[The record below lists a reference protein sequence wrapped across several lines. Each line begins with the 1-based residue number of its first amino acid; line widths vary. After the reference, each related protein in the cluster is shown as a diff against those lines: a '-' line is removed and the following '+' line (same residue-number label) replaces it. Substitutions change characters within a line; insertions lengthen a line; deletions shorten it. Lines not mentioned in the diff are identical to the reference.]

1 MIYNK
6 ETATKVS
13 ESLLQ
18 IKAIKLNVKEPFTW
32 ASGMRSPIYCDNRK
46 TLSFPKIRTFL
57 RQQFV
62 EIINE
67 KFGNVD
73 VIAGVATGAIAI
85 GALVAE
91 ELGLPFVYIR
101 SSEKKHGLENK
112 IEGHFEPGQSVV
124 VVEDLVSTGKSS
136 LNAVEALRS
145 AGCDVK
151 GMVAI
156 FSYNLKKA
164 IDNFNQ
170 SNCTLMTLS
179 DYDEL
184 VKLAVES
191 NYISE
196 NDLNLLI
203 NWRKDPENWYSEMIK
218 S

>member
-18 IKAIKLNVKEPFTW
+18 IKAIKLNLKDPFTW

-62 EIINE
+62 DVINE

-73 VIAGVATGAIAI
+73 LIAGVATGAIAH
-85 GALVAE
+85 GVLVAE
-91 ELGLPFVYIR
+91 ALGLPFVYIR

-112 IEGHFEPGQSVV
+112 IEGHFEAGQSVI
-124 VVEDLVSTGKSS
+124 VVEDLISTGKSS
-136 LNAVEALRS
+136 LNAVDALRS

-156 FSYNLKKA
+156 FSYNLQKA
-164 IDNFNQ
+164 VDNFNK
-170 SNCTLMTLS
+170 SKCLLYTLS

-184 VKLAVES
+184 VKQAVES

-196 NDLNLLI
+196 SDLNSLI
-203 NWRKDPENWYSEMIK
+203 DWRKDPDNWYQNL
-218 S
+218 

>member
-6 ETATKVS
+6 EIATKVS

-18 IKAIKLNVKEPFTW
+18 IKAIKLNVNEPFTW

-62 EIINE
+62 EVINE

-73 VIAGVATGAIAI
+73 LIAGVATGAIAH
-85 GALVAE
+85 GVLVAQE
-91 ELGLPFVYIR
+91 MGLPFVYIR

-112 IEGHFEPGQSVV
+112 IEGHYEPGQSVIV
-124 VVEDLVSTGKSS
+124 IEDLVSTGKSS
-136 LNAVEALRS
+136 LNAVEALRN

-156 FSYNLKKA
+156 FSYNLQKA
-164 IDNFNQ
+164 LDNFNR
-170 SNCTLMTLS
+170 SKCPLFTLS

-184 VKLAVES
+184 IKQAIEN

-196 NDLNLLI
+196 KNLKSLM
-203 NWRKDPENWYSEMIK
+203 NWRKDPENWAADL
-218 S
+218 

>member
-18 IKAIKLNVKEPFTW
+18 IKAIKLNVKDPFTW

-62 EIINE
+62 EIIQE
-67 KFGNVD
+67 KYGNVD
-73 VIAGVATGAIAI
+73 MVAGVATGAIAL
-85 GALVAE
+85 GVLVAQ
-91 ELGLPFVYIR
+91 ELGLPFVYVR

-112 IEGHFEPGQSVV
+112 IEGHFETGQSVV

-156 FSYNLKKA
+156 FSYNLQKA

-170 SNCTLMTLS
+170 SNCSLTTLS

-184 VKLAVES
+184 VKQAVES

-203 NWRKDPENWYSEMIK
+203 DWRKDPENWFSK
-218 S
+218 QQ

>member
-1 MIYNK
+1 MIFNK
-6 ETATKVS
+6 EIATKVS

-18 IKAIKLNVKEPFTW
+18 IKAIKLNVKDPFTW

-62 EIINE
+62 EIISE
-67 KFGNVD
+67 KFGNIDLV
-73 VIAGVATGAIAI
+73 AGVATGAIAH
-85 GALVAE
+85 GVLVAQ
-91 ELGLPFVYIR
+91 ELGLPFVYVR

-112 IEGHFEPGQSVV
+112 IEGHFEPGQSVIV
-124 VVEDLVSTGKSS
+124 IEDLVSTGKSS
-136 LNAVEALRS
+136 LNAVEALRNS
-145 AGCDVK
+145 GCDVK

-156 FSYNLKKA
+156 FSYNLQQA

-170 SNCTLMTLS
+170 SKCTLYTLS

-184 VKLAVES
+184 IKQAIES

-196 NDLNLLI
+196 KDLKLLI
-203 NWRKDPENWYSEMIK
+203 DWRKDPENWASK
-218 S
+218 L

>member
-1 MIYNK
+1 MIHNK

>member
-18 IKAIKLNVKEPFTW
+18 IKAIKLNLKEPFTW

-62 EIINE
+62 EIITE
-67 KFGNVD
+67 KFGSVD
-73 VIAGVATGAIAI
+73 LIAGVATGAIAH
-85 GALVAE
+85 GVLVAE
-91 ELGLPFVYIR
+91 ELGLPFVYVR
-101 SSEKKHGLENK
+101 SSEKKHGLTNK
-112 IEGHFEPGQSVV
+112 IEGHFETGQSVIV
-124 VVEDLVSTGKSS
+124 IEDLVSTGKSS
-136 LNAVEALRS
+136 LNAVDALRG

-156 FSYNLKKA
+156 FSYNLQKA
-164 IDNFNQ
+164 VDNF
-170 SNCTLMTLS
+170 SNSKCSLYTLS

-184 VKLAVES
+184 VRQAIQS

-196 NDLNLLI
+196 KDLNSLI
-203 NWRKDPENWYSEMIK
+203 DWRKDPENWFQNL
-218 S
+218 

>member
-6 ETATKVS
+6 EIATKVS

-62 EIINE
+62 EIITE
-67 KFGNVD
+67 KFGNID
-73 VIAGVATGAIAI
+73 LIAGVATGAIAH
-85 GALVAE
+85 GVLVAQ
-91 ELGLPFVYIR
+91 ELGLPFVYVR

-112 IEGHFEPGQSVV
+112 IEGHYDPGQSVIV
-124 VVEDLVSTGKSS
+124 IEDLVSTGKSS
-136 LNAVEALRS
+136 LQAVDALRN

-156 FSYNLKKA
+156 FSYNLQQA

-170 SNCTLMTLS
+170 SKCPLYTLS

-184 VKLAVES
+184 IKQAIES

-196 NDLNLLI
+196 KNLKSLI
-203 NWRKDPENWYSEMIK
+203 DWRKDPENWASTL
-218 S
+218 

>member
-1 MIYNK
+1 MLYNK
-6 ETATKVS
+6 EVATKVS

-18 IKAIKLNVKEPFTW
+18 IKAIKLNVLEPFTW

-62 EIINE
+62 EIITD
-67 KFGNVD
+67 KFGNID
-73 VIAGVATGAIAI
+73 LIAGVATGAIAH
-85 GALVAE
+85 GVLVAQ
-91 ELGLPFVYIR
+91 ELGLPFVYVR

-112 IEGHFEPGQSVV
+112 IEGHFEPGQSVIV
-124 VVEDLVSTGKSS
+124 IEDLVSTGKSS
-136 LNAVEALRS
+136 LNAVDALRN

-156 FSYNLKKA
+156 FSYNLQKA
-164 IDNFNQ
+164 LDNFNQ
-170 SNCTLMTLS
+170 AKCPLYTLS

-184 VKLAVES
+184 VKQAIEG

-196 NDLNLLI
+196 NNLKSLI
-203 NWRKDPENWYSEMIK
+203 NWRKDPENWGSTL
-218 S
+218 